1 MIRPV
6 VRDVFFLKQ
15 PSVPATDCPEDRQTI
30 RDLLDTLAANRDA
43 CVGMAANMIGVR
55 KQIMVVNAGFVDF
68 ILVNPVITA
77 KDSPYET
84 EEGCLSLTGVRPA
97 TRYENITVE
106 YLDHN
111 FNPMTRQ
118 FSGFIAQIIQH
129 ELDHFNGIII

>member
-1 MIRPV
+1 MIRPI
-6 VRDVFFLKQ
+6 VRDVFFLRQK
-15 PSVPATDCPEDRQTI
+15 SEFATQIDLPVD
-30 RDLLDTLAANRDA
+30 RDLRDTLQANRER

-97 TRYENITVE
+97 NRYENITVE

-129 ELDHFNGIII
+129 ELDHFSGIII